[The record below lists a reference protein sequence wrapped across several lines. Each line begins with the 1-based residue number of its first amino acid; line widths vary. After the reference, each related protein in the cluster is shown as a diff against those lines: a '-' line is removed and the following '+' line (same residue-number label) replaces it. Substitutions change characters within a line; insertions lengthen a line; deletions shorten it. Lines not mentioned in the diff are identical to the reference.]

1 MTTLVVDGI
10 FPNLVHISGNKTR
23 VVNTIM
29 AISNSKTHIHKSVQ
43 KQKPKHENAF
53 AAPILEAPNAFLCI
67 SQSLFLFRVRVLF

>member
-1 MTTLVVDGI
+1 
-10 FPNLVHISGNKTR
+10 VHISGNKTR
-23 VVNTIM
+23 VLGNTII

-43 KQKPKHENAF
+43 KQKTKYEKAI